1 MTMDWG
7 DVGNFGKGFLVG
19 GPIGGVANAAT
30 GGGVTGAIFADPGA
44 EQEKQRRALLYAQA
58 AGAGN
63 FADRGEFGV
72 GQLGAQGQMNIAG
85 LQRLANGQDSI
96 AAEQLRQG
104 LAQNQAAQQSMAAGA
119 SPNNAASAARTAAI
133 QMGRQGAALSG
144 QQALAGLQERA
155 QAQGQLASA
164 IQGLRGQ
171 DLQAALQGRQTAIAG
186 YGGYNTAMTPE
197 KSNIEKYGPM
207 VQGFLG
213 AISDRRAKTGIRD
226 GEIDAAKAL
235 AGLKAYS
242 FKYKDEANGKG
253 RRVGI
258 VAQDLEKAG
267 LKHAVIDTPAGKMVH
282 GGHLATSLAAMMP
295 VISKRLDRLEGR
307 GSRK

>member
-1 MTMDWG
+1 MTMFNPFDKI
-7 DVGNFGKGFLVG
+7 DKVFFGGQLG
-19 GPIGGVANAAT
+19 
-30 GGGVTGAIFADPGA
+30 ADPGA
-44 EQEKQRRALLYAQA
+44 DQEKERRRLLYEEA
-58 AGAGN
+58 AKSGG
-63 FADRGEFGV
+63 FADEGERGF
-72 GQLGAQGQMNIAG
+72 GQLGQAGNANIAG

-104 LAQNQAAQQSMAAGA
+104 LAQNQAAQMSMAAGA
-119 SPNNAASAARTAAI
+119 SPQNAAGAARTAAI
-133 QMGRQGAALSG
+133 MMGRQGAALSG
-144 QQALAGLQERA
+144 QQAVAGLQERA
-155 QAQGQLASA
+155 QAQGQLANA

-171 DLQAALQGRQTAIAG
+171 DLQAALQGRQNAIAG
-186 YGGYNTAMTPE
+186 YGGYVTPMTPE
-197 KSNIEKYGPM
+197 KSGLEKYGP
-207 VQGFLG
+207 
-213 AISDRRAKTGIRD
+213 AIQSGLSAMAMSDRRTKTGIRD

-235 AGLKAYS
+235 RGLKAYS
-242 FKYKDEANGKG
+242 YKYKDEAQHGAG

-307 GSRK
+307 GARK